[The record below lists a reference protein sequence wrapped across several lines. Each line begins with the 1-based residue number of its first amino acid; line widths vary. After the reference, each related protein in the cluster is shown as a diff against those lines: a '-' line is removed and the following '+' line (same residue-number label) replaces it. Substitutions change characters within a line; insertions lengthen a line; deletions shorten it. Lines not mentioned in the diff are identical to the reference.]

1 MFSGIKAWLYGAVG
15 LVIAGLV
22 AALKIVGLQRDNA
35 KRKAEAEATRADT
48 AEKRIEQRQKA
59 DTASSAAKEEGE
71 KNVQEAVDRARTGKR
86 DHFESGL

>member
-15 LVIAGLV
+15 LLIAALV

-59 DTASSAAKEEGE
+59 DTASSTAKEEGE

>member
-1 MFSGIKAWLYGAVG
+1 MFSGIKTWLYGAVG

-35 KRKAEAEATRADT
+35 KRKSEAEATRADT
-48 AEKRIEQRQKA
+48 AEKRIEQRHKA
-59 DTASSAAKEEGE
+59 DTASSTAKEEGE

-86 DHFESGL
+86 DHFEK